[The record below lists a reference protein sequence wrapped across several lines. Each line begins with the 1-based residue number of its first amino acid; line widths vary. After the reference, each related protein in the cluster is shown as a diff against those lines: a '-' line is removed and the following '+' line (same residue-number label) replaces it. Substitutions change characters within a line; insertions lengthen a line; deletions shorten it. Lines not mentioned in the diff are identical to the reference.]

1 MEFKIDHGYHIHSQ
15 LSSCSRDPEQT
26 PDRILQYAKE
36 NGLSRIC
43 LTDHYWDSAV
53 DGASQWYRPQDF
65 DHIAKAMPLPQDEEV
80 EFLFGCETDMDK
92 LMTVGIPA
100 ARFDEFDFIIIPT
113 THLHMT
119 GFTISNEDAES
130 NERRAQLWVERLDAL
145 LHKSLPF
152 GKIGLAHL
160 VCGLIKRESREEYLN
175 VLSLIPDAEMERL
188 FTMAAELGCG
198 IELNQ
203 SDMSFG
209 DDEADVVLRPFR
221 IAKSCGCK
229 FYLGSDAHHPTEF
242 KKSKGVFE
250 RAVTLLDLKESDKF
264 HIKSSLVN
272 KVKEDLNELN

>member
-1 MEFKIDHGYHIHSQ
+1 MKFKIDHDYHIHSQ
-15 LSSCSRDPEQT
+15 LSSCSCDPEQT

-130 NERRAQLWVERLDAL
+130 NERRAKLWVERLDAL
-145 LHKSLPF
+145 LHKFLPF

-242 KKSKGVFE
+242 KKCKGVFE

-264 HIKSSLVN
+264 HIKSSLV
-272 KVKEDLNELN
+272 

>member
-1 MEFKIDHGYHIHSQ
+1 MKFKIDHDYHIHSQ

-26 PDRILQYAKE
+26 PDRILQHAKE

-53 DGASQWYRPQDF
+53 DRASKWYRPQDF

-80 EFLFGCETDMDK
+80 EFLFGCETDMDQ

-160 VCGLIKRESREEYLN
+160 VCGLIKSESREEYLN

-272 KVKEDLNELN
+272 KAE

>member
-1 MEFKIDHGYHIHSQ
+1 MKFKIDHDYHIHSQ

-160 VCGLIKRESREEYLN
+160 VCRLIKRESREEYLN

-264 HIKSSLVN
+264 HVKSSLVN
-272 KVKEDLNELN
+272 KVDGAF

>member
-1 MEFKIDHGYHIHSQ
+1 MKFKIDHDYHIHSQ

-160 VCGLIKRESREEYLN
+160 VCGLIKRESREEYLT

-229 FYLGSDAHHPTEF
+229 FYLGSDAHHPTQFE
-242 KKSKGVFE
+242 KSKGVFE

-272 KVKEDLNELN
+272 KAE

>member
-1 MEFKIDHGYHIHSQ
+1 MKFKIDHDYHIHSQ
-15 LSSCSRDPEQT
+15 LSSCSRDSEQT

-119 GFTISNEDAES
+119 GFTISNEDAKS

-160 VCGLIKRESREEYLN
+160 VCRLIKRESREEYLN

-188 FTMAAELGCG
+188 FTMAAELGFG

-229 FYLGSDAHHPTEF
+229 FYLGSDAHHPSEF

-264 HIKSSLVN
+264 HIKGSLVN
-272 KVKEDLNELN
+272 KVTGD

>member
-1 MEFKIDHGYHIHSQ
+1 MKFKIDHDYHIHSQ

-80 EFLFGCETDMDK
+80 EFLLGCETDMDK

-242 KKSKGVFE
+242 KKSKGIFE
-250 RAVTLLDLKESDKF
+250 CAVTLLDLKESDKF

-272 KVKEDLNELN
+272 KVKED

>member
-1 MEFKIDHGYHIHSQ
+1 
-15 LSSCSRDPEQT
+15 
-26 PDRILQYAKE
+26 
-36 NGLSRIC
+36 
-43 LTDHYWDSAV
+43 
-53 DGASQWYRPQDF
+53 
-65 DHIAKAMPLPQDEEV
+65 
-80 EFLFGCETDMDK
+80 MDK

-229 FYLGSDAHHPTEF
+229 FYLGSDAHHPTQF
-242 KKSKGVFE
+242 KKSKGIFE
-250 RAVTLLDLKESDKF
+250 RAIDMLALSESDKF
-264 HIKSSLVN
+264 RIQKS
-272 KVKEDLNELN
+272 

>member
-1 MEFKIDHGYHIHSQ
+1 MKFKINHDYHIHSQ

-53 DGASQWYRPQDF
+53 YGASQWYRPQDF

-80 EFLFGCETDMDK
+80 EFLFGCETDMNK

-160 VCGLIKRESREEYLN
+160 VCELIKRESREEYLN

-188 FTMAAELGCG
+188 FTVAAELGCG

-242 KKSKGVFE
+242 KKSKWVFE

-272 KVKEDLNELN
+272 KAE

>member
-1 MEFKIDHGYHIHSQ
+1 MKFKIDHDYHIHSQ

-53 DGASQWYRPQDF
+53 YGASQWYRPQDF

-80 EFLFGCETDMDK
+80 EFLFGCETDMNK

-160 VCGLIKRESREEYLN
+160 VCGLIKSESREEYLN

-229 FYLGSDAHHPTEF
+229 FYLGSDAHHPTQF
-242 KKSKGVFE
+242 KKSKEVFE

-272 KVKEDLNELN
+272 KAEGSY

>member
-1 MEFKIDHGYHIHSQ
+1 MEFKIDHDYHIHSQ

-26 PDRILQYAKE
+26 PDRILQCAKE

-188 FTMAAELGCG
+188 FTMAAELGFG

-229 FYLGSDAHHPTEF
+229 FYLGSDAHHPTQF

-272 KVKEDLNELN
+272 KVKED

>member
-1 MEFKIDHGYHIHSQ
+1 MKFKINHDYHIHSQ

-53 DGASQWYRPQDF
+53 YGASQWYRPQDF

-80 EFLFGCETDMDK
+80 EFLFGCETDMDQ

-130 NERRAQLWVERLDAL
+130 NERRAKLWVERLDAL

-160 VCGLIKRESREEYLN
+160 ACRLIKRESREEYLN

-229 FYLGSDAHHPTEF
+229 FYLGSDAHHPTEL

-264 HIKSSLVN
+264 HIKSSLV
-272 KVKEDLNELN
+272 

>member
-1 MEFKIDHGYHIHSQ
+1 MKFKIDHDYHIHSQ

-229 FYLGSDAHHPTEF
+229 FYLGSDAHHPTQF

-264 HIKSSLVN
+264 HVKSSLVN
-272 KVKEDLNELN
+272 KVDGAF

>member
-1 MEFKIDHGYHIHSQ
+1 MKFKIDHDYHIHSQ

-130 NERRAQLWVERLDAL
+130 NERRAKLWVERLDAL

-188 FTMAAELGCG
+188 FTMASELGCG

-264 HIKSSLVN
+264 HIKSSLV
-272 KVKEDLNELN
+272 

>member
-1 MEFKIDHGYHIHSQ
+1 MKFKIDHDYHIHSH
-15 LSSCSRDPEQT
+15 LSSCSRDPQQT

-100 ARFDEFDFIIIPT
+100 TRFDEFDFIIIPT

-209 DDEADVVLRPFR
+209 DDEADVVLCPFR

-272 KVKEDLNELN
+272 KVKED